1 MATEG
6 PSIHDGAQTVSG
18 TDFRNSTYSG
28 STRLGPS
35 GSGQFAAVRLSTV
48 ADRTVLGCT
57 ISGQQIYGVLQ
68 NKPAV
73 GDAADVL
80 IFGVSKVVCGTTSV
94 VAGLKIM
101 ADSSGNMVAY
111 SSAAGVNACG
121 IALETPP
128 SAGAVFTAAIYG
140 FGLGG
145 GSVA

>member
-1 MATEG
+1 MATES
-6 PSIHDGAQTVSG
+6 PLLHDGSHTVAGS
-18 TDFRNSTYSG
+18 DFRNSTYSG

-48 ADRTVLGCT
+48 ADLTVLGCT
-57 ISGQQIYGVLQ
+57 VSGQQIYGILQ
-68 NKPAV
+68 NKPNT
-73 GDAADVL
+73 GEAADVG
-80 IFGVSKVVCGTTSV
+80 IFGVTKAVCGTTTV
-94 VAGLKIM
+94 VAGVKVM

-128 SAGAVFTAAIYG
+128 SVGAVFTMALYG
-140 FGLGG
+140 FGVGG